1 MVLRVRKCVGV
12 RKLSFVVCIVVVGF
26 SFISC
31 APRTEENTQPAHI
44 SSKSP
49 GSKSPSSLA
58 RPTPPSEPSPRNP
71 ARGGG
76 GSSPGAP
83 DDGLGTP
90 DDGPTSGTYP
100 GDSTASPSV
109 SPTPSPSAGP
119 DRTGEPDPTHG
130 QKVLYLTF
138 DDGPTKYK
146 PAILGVLAKHNAKAT
161 FFQLG
166 EEIEIYPQY
175 AADVR
180 QAGHSIGNHTQDHKS
195 LPSLSSSGIREE
207 ISGGPSSKCLRP
219 PYGAVN
225 SRLRSI
231 ADDLGLK
238 LVLWDVDT
246 LDWTR
251 PGVDKIESSIVDN
264 AKSGRIVLM
273 HDGGGNRSQTVTAL
287 DQALT
292 TLSARGYV
300 FRALDC

>member
-1 MVLRVRKCVGV
+1 M
-12 RKLSFVVCIVVVGF
+12 
-26 SFISC
+26 
-31 APRTEENTQPAHI
+31 
-44 SSKSP
+44 
-49 GSKSPSSLA
+49 SPSSLA
-58 RPTPPSEPSPRNP
+58 RPTPPGEPSPRNP

-83 DDGLGTP
+83 DDGFGTP

-100 GDSTASPSV
+100 GDSTTSPSASPSA
-109 SPTPSPSAGP
+109 SPGGTAS
-119 DRTGEPDPTHG
+119 PDPTDG
-130 QKVLYLTF
+130 PKVLYLTF
-138 DDGPTKYK
+138 DDGPTKYT
-146 PAILGVLAKHNAKAT
+146 PEILGVLAKHNAKAT

-166 EEIEIYPQY
+166 EEIDLYPQY

-180 QAGHSIGNHTQDHKS
+180 QAGHTIGNHTEDHKS
-195 LPSLSSSGIREE
+195 LPSLSSSDIRAE

-225 SRLRSI
+225 STLRSI

-264 AKSGRIVLM
+264 AKSGRVILM

-287 DQALT
+287 DRALT

-300 FRALDC
+300 FHSLDC